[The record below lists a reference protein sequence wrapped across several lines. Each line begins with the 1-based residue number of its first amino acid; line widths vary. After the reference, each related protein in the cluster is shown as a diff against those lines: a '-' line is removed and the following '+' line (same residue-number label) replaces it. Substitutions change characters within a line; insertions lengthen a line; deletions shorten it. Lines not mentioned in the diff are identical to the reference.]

1 MDTFFNNHFRKI
13 VIGICL
19 SYLCL
24 QFVYVFRLP
33 LVMDEF
39 DGAYDVYRLKTQLPY
54 LNFKPY
60 KTVLGYYVQLPPL
73 LIARDV
79 WNGLMMIKSEMV
91 LINTAMMLLGAFWL
105 GRFFRRSAV
114 VLALLALAAM
124 STYLERSSAL
134 RVDMMTAWAGFISLL
149 FLLSKKGK
157 WSGFFAGISFL
168 ISQKGICYIAASNCA
183 LLIHFLWSRRQ
194 KETLYRLGLFNLS
207 TLVPV
212 ALYFAF
218 WGILGSF
225 SMTGQA
231 TFLSHHDIIFEKIY
245 DFRFR
250 YWMQTLIRNPF
261 FYIMAMFGLGF
272 LFHRSIFRQSS
283 SHESGHSPDQS
294 RILLLYGIAIFVWG
308 LWYRQPWPYFF
319 VSLMPTFFVLVVAFF
334 EDYLPNAT
342 SWRHFFSRP
351 AIIMFIAFGLVYPLS
366 RIIVV
371 LGRDSGYQQHMVQ
384 LAGALIEDD
393 EYYISGV
400 DVLYDREEAN
410 ARLRRLNRTRRQ
422 KLQLASP
429 EYMQGII
436 SELETSTPKFV
447 LTNYRTAR
455 LPDLLKDYVER
466 NYAPFWG
473 SIYLYAPEI
482 QANGSE
488 VSIKFDGVYQIE
500 VAEEEAITINGQEYK
515 HNNST
520 FLKSGV
526 YRYHSPRAFRLR
538 LIPENILQ
546 MADDKYKAER
556 KFYPDVYAY

>member
-1 MDTFFNNHFRKI
+1 
-13 VIGICL
+13 
-19 SYLCL
+19 
-24 QFVYVFRLP
+24 
-33 LVMDEF
+33 MDEF

-105 GRFFRRSAV
+105 RRFFRRSAV

-149 FLLSKKGK
+149 FLLSKKEK
-157 WSGFFAGISFL
+157 WSGFFAGLSFL
-168 ISQKGICYIAASNCA
+168 VSQKGICYIAAGNCA
-183 LLIHFLWSRRQ
+183 LLIHFLWSRRH

-207 TLVPV
+207 MLVPV
-212 ALYFAF
+212 ALYFTF

-245 DFRFR
+245 DIRFR

-261 FYIMAMFGLGF
+261 FYIMAMFGLGV
-272 LFHRSIFRQSS
+272 LFHRSILRQSS
-283 SHESGHSPDQS
+283 SDESGHSLDQS

-319 VSLMPTFFVLVVAFF
+319 VSLIPTFFVLVVASF
-334 EDYLPNAT
+334 EDYLPNTT

-351 AIIMFIAFGLVYPLS
+351 AVIMLIVFGLVYPLS
-366 RIIVV
+366 RVIVV
-371 LGRDSGYQQHMVQ
+371 LGRDNGYQQHMVQ

-410 ARLRRLNRTRRQ
+410 ARLRRLNRT
-422 KLQLASP
+422 
-429 EYMQGII
+429 
-436 SELETSTPKFV
+436 
-447 LTNYRTAR
+447 
-455 LPDLLKDYVER
+455 
-466 NYAPFWG
+466 
-473 SIYLYAPEI
+473 
-482 QANGSE
+482 
-488 VSIKFDGVYQIE
+488 
-500 VAEEEAITINGQEYK
+500 
-515 HNNST
+515 
-520 FLKSGV
+520 
-526 YRYHSPRAFRLR
+526 
-538 LIPENILQ
+538 
-546 MADDKYKAER
+546 
-556 KFYPDVYAY
+556 